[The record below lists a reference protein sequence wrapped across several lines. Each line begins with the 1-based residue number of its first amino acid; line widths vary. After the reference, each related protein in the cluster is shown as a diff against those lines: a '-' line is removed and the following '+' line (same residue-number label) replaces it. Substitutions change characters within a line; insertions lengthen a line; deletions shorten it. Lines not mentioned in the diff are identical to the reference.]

1 VAELNGN
8 KDSKQTGRMKLSG
21 DQIKQFHA
29 EGYLVVEDVL
39 ADEDLQ
45 PVIDE
50 INGEIDRLARELV
63 AAGELSRTYE
73 EEGFLTR
80 LTRIQAETEKVY
92 FAIASGR
99 LSGPGIFSSLTN
111 PKLLD
116 LVGSLVGP
124 EIVATSIYRLR
135 PKVPR
140 LSYGV
145 VPWHQ
150 DSGFFEPYCDKSLI
164 LTVWIPMVDATP
176 ERGCMQVISRAHLG
190 EVFKHTMFKPETAR
204 KGARYYHIPDE
215 VLPAGEVVTV
225 PVKKGGVLLMTNRTP
240 HRSIENNSDVVRWSV
255 DLRYQSAD
263 LPTNA
268 RSAEGERLHEPFNPE
283 EPIACYPPEA
293 DFLVRSQK
301 RPQDVIQDWRRFD
314 QMRKSH
320 QTVPVTKR
328 WDN

>member
-1 VAELNGN
+1 MRLTQA
-8 KDSKQTGRMKLSG
+8 
-21 DQIKQFHA
+21 QIKEFHA
-29 EGYLVVEDVL
+29 EGFLVVENL
-39 ADEDLQ
+39 FAEEDLQ

-50 INGEIDRLARELV
+50 INVEIDRLARELV
-63 AAGELSRTYE
+63 ASGELSRTYG

-80 LTRIQAETEKVY
+80 LTRIQAETDKVY
-92 FAIASGR
+92 FGIASGR

-116 LVGSLVGP
+116 LVESLVGP
-124 EIVATSIYRLR
+124 EIIATSIYRLR

-140 LSYGV
+140 LAYGV

-164 LTVWIPMVDATP
+164 LTVWIPMVDATA
-176 ERGCMQVISRAHLG
+176 ERGCMQVMPRAHLG
-190 EVFKHTMFKPETAR
+190 DVFYHTLFSPETAR

-215 VLPAGEVVTV
+215 ALPEGNIVTV
-225 PVKKGGVLLMTNRTP
+225 PVNKGGVLLMTNRTP
-240 HRSIENNSDVVRWSV
+240 HRSIENTSDVVRWSV

-268 RSAEGERLHEPFNPE
+268 RSDSGDLIREPFNPS

-293 DFLVRSQK
+293 DFLVRSKK
-301 RPQDVIQDWRRFD
+301 RPQDVITDWQRFD
-314 QMRKSH
+314 QMRRSYER
-320 QTVPVTKR
+320 VPVTKR

>member
-1 VAELNGN
+1 MRLTE
-8 KDSKQTGRMKLSG
+8 
-21 DQIKQFHA
+21 DQIKQFHT
-29 EGYLVVEDVL
+29 EGYLVVEDL
-39 ADEDLQ
+39 FDDADLQ

-50 INGEIDRLARELV
+50 ICGEIDRQSRELV

-80 LTRIQAETEKVY
+80 LTKIHAETEKVY
-92 FAIASGR
+92 FGIASGR

-116 LVGSLVGP
+116 VAESLVGP

-135 PKVPR
+135 PKIPN
-140 LSYGV
+140 LAYGV

-164 LTVWIPMVDATP
+164 LTVWIPMVDSTV
-176 ERGCMQVISRAHLG
+176 ERGCMQVIPRAHLG
-190 EVFKHTMFKPETAR
+190 EVFYHQLYSPETAR
-204 KGARYYHIPDE
+204 KGARYYYIPDAY
-215 VLPAGEVVTV
+215 LPEGEAVNV
-225 PVKKGGVLLMTNRTP
+225 PVRKGGVLLMTNRTP
-240 HRSIENNSDVVRWSV
+240 HRSIENTSDVIRWSV
-255 DLRYQSAD
+255 DLRYQSAE

-268 RSAEGERLHEPFNPE
+268 LSSEGELIREPFNPN
-283 EPIACYPPEA
+283 EPVACYPPEA

-301 RPQDVIQDWRRFD
+301 RPQDVIRDWHRFD
-314 QMRKSH
+314 EMRRGHEKIA
-320 QTVPVTKR
+320 VTKR